1 MNEATANW
9 QPVSSVL
16 QDLPVAYTEIDARGI
31 LRVVNEAA
39 CSLHEMSAE
48 QLIGHEIWTFL
59 PPDEAARSRTD
70 FFHVIESGEDPPV
83 IRRSLYT
90 ASGAYRTHEI
100 HRRMMRDSDGN
111 PIGICCATFDVSEVE
126 AAHYAT
132 RQAKLWLESVV
143 DAIPQAVMV
152 TDALG
157 FVRYANP
164 AAEQVIGLPARDLV
178 GQQIEKGMPILRA
191 ASASRKP
198 LSFRMA
204 LQENWNGDVEIL
216 NRERQTVSTWLS
228 ACPIVDKE
236 TGYTNGVVIV
246 FRSPRIVTPQ
256 SGSEPVDAS
265 NAGEKAVWSE

>member
-1 MNEATANW
+1 
-9 QPVSSVL
+9 
-16 QDLPVAYTEIDARGI
+16 
-31 LRVVNEAA
+31 
-39 CSLHEMSAE
+39 
-48 QLIGHEIWTFL
+48 
-59 PPDEAARSRTD
+59 
-70 FFHVIESGEDPPV
+70 
-83 IRRSLYT
+83 
-90 ASGAYRTHEI
+90 
-100 HRRMMRDSDGN
+100 MMRDSDGN